1 MVSKAWLIGYANH
14 RIRHINL
21 YRNAS
26 SIERLA
32 TQLPAMKDEEDNQEK
47 TGWLMTV
54 EFVTGSTNQL
64 VKKEKFLV
72 YPKNSKAIDAL
83 SAMVGSVVSELIAAN
98 SDASY
103 RINLQQTE
111 PLVEVAMTKELLDKP
126 VYYET
131 DDWRCA
137 KLFG

>member
-1 MVSKAWLIGYANH
+1 
-14 RIRHINL
+14 
-21 YRNAS
+21 
-26 SIERLA
+26 
-32 TQLPAMKDEEDNQEK
+32 
-47 TGWLMTV
+47 MTV
-54 EFVTGSTNQL
+54 EFVTGSTNQF

-83 SAMVGSVVSELIAAN
+83 SAMVGSVVLELIAAN

-103 RINLQQTE
+103 RINLRQTE

-131 DDWRCA
+131 DDWRCS